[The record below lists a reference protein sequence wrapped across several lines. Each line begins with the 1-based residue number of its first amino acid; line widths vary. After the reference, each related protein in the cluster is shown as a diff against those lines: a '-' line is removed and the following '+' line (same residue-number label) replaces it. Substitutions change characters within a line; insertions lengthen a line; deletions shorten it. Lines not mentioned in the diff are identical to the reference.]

1 MMEGLPLPPMA
12 SVSRTIGLAA
22 LIAAAPGA
30 ARAQTVP
37 QGSYQADAL
46 GRVELSAEHER
57 LVGYATDGG
66 PCRFKSQSR
75 VLEGYLQGGVLVGQ
89 LTLCLEGASCPAVE
103 TLPILALYSPEDR
116 SLTAYVRP
124 QAGCQAPAL
133 GKGGLLVLQP
143 AQAGTAQAP
152 VRGGA
157 SNMAR
162 LRMEKRNP
170 EAAKEALERGNR
182 LLGAKEWS
190 GSAAEFERSITY
202 DDRNWVAF
210 FGLGTAWL
218 MSGQAPDA
226 IDALNRARTLNPR
239 EASIHYHLACA
250 YSRLGD
256 RKLALAHLGQ
266 AVKLGYSIP
275 EGTQDQELDRLL
287 ASDAASLNKYVG
299 LLQQAVANNKASAGR
314 RQQTGP

>member
-1 MMEGLPLPPMA
+1 MA
-12 SVSRTIGLAA
+12 SFSITIGLAA

-30 ARAQTVP
+30 ATTAQPVP

-57 LVGYATDGG
+57 LVAHAADGG
-66 PCRFKSQSR
+66 PCRFKPQSR
-75 VLEGYLQGGVLVGQ
+75 VLEGQLQGGVLVGQ
-89 LTLCLEGASCPAVE
+89 LTLCLEGASCPPVG
-103 TLPILALYSPEDR
+103 TLPILALYNPEDR

-124 QAGCQAPAL
+124 QEGCQAPGL
-133 GKGGLLVLQP
+133 GKGGVLVLQP
-143 AQAGTAQAP
+143 AQAAQAP
-152 VRGGA
+152 VRGGPSA
-157 SNMAR
+157 VAR
-162 LRMEKRNP
+162 LRTEKRNP

-190 GSAAEFERSITY
+190 GSAAEFERSITH

-218 MSGQAPDA
+218 MRGQAYEA
-226 IDALNRARTLNPR
+226 IDALNRARSINPR
-239 EASIHYHLACA
+239 ESSIHYNLACA
-250 YSRLGD
+250 HSRLGD
-256 RKLALAHLGQ
+256 KKQALAHLGV
-266 AVKLGYSIP
+266 AVKLGFAIP
-275 EGTQDQELDRLL
+275 DGSQDSELDRLL
-287 ASDAASLNKYVG
+287 ASDPASHSRYIA

>member
-1 MMEGLPLPPMA
+1 MA

-37 QGSYQADAL
+37 QGSYQADVL

-57 LVGYATDGG
+57 LVGYAIDGG
-66 PCRFKSQSR
+66 PCRFKPQSR
-75 VLEGYLQGGVLVGQ
+75 VLEGQLQGGVLVGQ
-89 LTLCLEGASCPAVE
+89 LTLCLQGASCPAVE

-124 QAGCQAPAL
+124 RAGCQAPVL
-133 GKGGLLVLQP
+133 GEGGVLVLHP
-143 AQAGTAQAP
+143 AQALSAQAP
-152 VRGGA
+152 GRGGT
-157 SNMAR
+157 STVAR
-162 LRMEKRNP
+162 LRTEKRNA
-170 EAAKEALERGNR
+170 EAAKEALERGNQ

-190 GSAAEFERSITY
+190 GSAAEFERSITH

-218 MSGQAPDA
+218 MRGQAGDA
-226 IDALNRARTLNPR
+226 IDALHRARSLNPR
-239 EASIHYHLACA
+239 ESSIHYNLACA

-256 RKLALAHLGQ
+256 KKQALANLGQ
-266 AVKLGYSIP
+266 AVKLGFAIT
-275 EGTQDQELDRLL
+275 EGSQDQELDRLL
-287 ASDAASLNKYVG
+287 GSDAASYSKYMG
-299 LLQQAVANNKASAGR
+299 LLQQAFANNKASAGR